1 LTDKSILFKRE
12 PNWLPARRGK
22 QANIPS
28 PVRSWLYERA
38 SLTQRLRNTC
48 GHAFQVRLLQQCRA
62 KPFQGE
68 AKTLRIRNGQY
79 ALIREVLLQ
88 CDRQPLILA
97 RTIIPH
103 RTLRGAH
110 RRLSSLGTR
119 PLGEVIFSYP
129 RLQRLKLE
137 VTHVRSQDWNT
148 ESMAELASDA
158 GVWGRRTVYSLSG
171 RTLLVCEFFLPA
183 VLALEEK
190 R

>member
-1 LTDKSILFKRE
+1 LTHKSFLFERE
-12 PNWLPARRGK
+12 PNWLPAWRVRQG
-22 QANIPS
+22 NIPS

-68 AKTLRIRNGQY
+68 AKTLQISNGQH

-137 VTHVRSQDWNT
+137 VTHVLKRDWSA
-148 ESMAELASDA
+148 ESMAEMAPDS

-171 RTLLVCEFFLPA
+171 RKLLVCEFFLPA
-183 VLALEEK
+183 VLALEE
-190 R
+190 RR

>member
-1 LTDKSILFKRE
+1 MTDKSFLFKRE
-12 PNWLPARRGK
+12 PNWLPAWRGR
-22 QANIPS
+22 QSNIPS
-28 PVRSWLYERA
+28 TARSWLYEPA

-48 GHAFQVRLLQQCRA
+48 GHAFQVRLLQQCWT

-68 AKTLRIRNGQY
+68 AKTLRIRNGQQ
-79 ALIREVLLQ
+79 ALIREVLLR

-110 RRLSSLGTR
+110 RRLSNLGTR

-129 RLQRLKLE
+129 GLQRLRLE
-137 VTHVRSQDWNT
+137 VAHVTKSDWNA
-148 ESMAELASDA
+148 ESMADLAPNS

-183 VLALEEK
+183 VLSLEE
-190 R
+190 RR